1 MKKPKVKNSQ
11 KLQHIYP
18 KPISKW
24 SLKVLFNF
32 HIFFSLDETETKEVN
47 TLNISGKLCI
57 FFCRYPFGTPF
68 AMQTK
73 MTELNAPM
81 IY

>member
-1 MKKPKVKNSQ
+1 M
-11 KLQHIYP
+11 
-18 KPISKW
+18 
-24 SLKVLFNF
+24 
-32 HIFFSLDETETKEVN
+32 IFKGFIQFSYLFSLDETETKEVN